1 MLLTKASLLYNRS
14 VCALRIRTHSL
25 GTTLHTIDGMC
36 ARLWGAMRNLIET
49 VTELLGQFTSLQ
61 GMEKL
66 VTMTATNPE

>member
-1 MLLTKASLLYNRS
+1 M
-14 VCALRIRTHSL
+14 
-25 GTTLHTIDGMC
+25 IDGMC